1 MPSYHEW
8 NQWLSSH
15 FFNPENAG
23 LDVLLYI
30 TKELIVD
37 IGRKN
42 DLQITDSI
50 TDDAVYS
57 SFIDIVKEYNP
68 YYNATVYPE
77 AICTRAYRV
86 YYGDKPI
93 NNLILDRESPPPILP
108 YLALFIL
115 ADVESND
122 DGIHDNAYYSRL
134 RKLLCVGDS
143 VAFDD
148 FKKMDILWNG
158 LEKWSR
164 YYRKGNYGYF
174 RLLTISKMRHI
185 KYPRSQA
192 LLMTDD
198 RGELPDIFYAA
209 GFEPSVL
216 PDEGELC
223 AALIEHGRQML
234 HQRTITLLQ
243 RGDAV
248 LKERFIELVSYEF
261 EEWDG
266 NPTSD
271 DRSIAKAAS
280 VRSRSNMRLS
290 LEIIGN
296 TIAFYLRL
304 FENDEFPA
312 GGYLF
317 DVDGQRIICRRR
329 NNPRW
334 STRFSTSNSE
344 LYHASFDWRKDGV
357 FCDTINGYKARLKG
371 KNIRVFVKG
380 EKECLPSNE
389 WIEVNSLAIDDEFIL
404 LVHNDEL
411 EDVKRWVQHSAQWKH
426 FTHCGIPDC
435 WTIFYGNHPSAEPHP
450 PAGLIIEKSISMV
463 FEGGVKVGRKP
474 ATHLYIA
481 NAPLFIP
488 KIRVHNAQ
496 SDIKLLAL
504 YNNNEHILDAIEIG
518 LFKLPDQLPC
528 DTTIRIEILDINNQI
543 LKSKTIRFRQPHLA
557 ADWGSVPRRN
567 SSGEKDIN
575 QDCQEYASGAKVN
588 ISNTIAELGYTDM
601 YTRIQRWVS
610 KENAQFTL
618 GKLGQVNDKPL
629 QNDGW
634 KSDAIWAIT
643 SGNVC
648 FLQTESFLKGD
659 FDVKNYL
666 SDRKVKSESSGI
678 ELWKTVLIGC
688 RKKKLYPNLK
698 SVKELLEK
706 FIKFAESINNE

>member
-174 RLLTISKMRHI
+174 RLLPISRMKYI

-198 RGELPDIFYAA
+198 KDKLPDIFYAA
-209 GFEPSVL
+209 GFATGML
-216 PDEGELC
+216 PNEGELC
-223 AALIEHGRQML
+223 AALLEYGKYNL
-234 HQRTITLLQ
+234 HKRTLRLLNT
-243 RGDAV
+243 GDDV
-248 LKERFIELVSYEF
+248 LKERCLELISLEF

-266 NPTSD
+266 NPTTDEESLG
-271 DRSIAKAAS
+271 KAAA
-280 VRSRSNMRLS
+280 VRLRANIRLS
-290 LEIIGN
+290 LETTGN

-304 FENDEFPA
+304 FEDDEFPE
-312 GGYLF
+312 GGYLL
-317 DVDGQRIICRRR
+317 DLDSKKLICRRK

-334 STRFSTSNSE
+334 STRISTSSGEFYSE
-344 LYHASFDWRKDGV
+344 LFDWLKDLT
-357 FCDTINGYKARLKG
+357 FCDSLNNYKARFKG
-371 KNIRVFVKG
+371 KNILVFVKG

-389 WIEVNSLAIDDEFIL
+389 WIEVNSLATDEEFIM
-404 LVHNDEL
+404 LVHNERL
-411 EDVKRWVQHSAQWKH
+411 EEVKSWGQHGAQWKLL
-426 FTHCGIPDC
+426 TYCGMPDD
-435 WTIFYGNHPSAEPHP
+435 WTMFYGNNPSVELKP
-450 PAGLIIEKSISMV
+450 PSGLIIEKSISMV

-474 ATHLYIA
+474 VTHLYIE
-481 NAPLFIP
+481 NSPLFIP
-488 KIRVHNAQ
+488 KIRIHNAPPE
-496 SDIKLLAL
+496 IKVLAL
-504 YNNNEHILDAIEIG
+504 YSNKECFLESIHG
-518 LFKLPDQLPC
+518 LFKLPDLLPC
-528 DTTIRIEILDINNQI
+528 DTAIRIEVLDRNNQV
-543 LKSKTIRFRQPHLA
+543 LKTKNIRFRKPHLA
-557 ADWGSVPRRN
+557 ADWGSVPHRN
-567 SSGEKDIN
+567 SSGDKDK
-575 QDCQEYASGAKVN
+575 DCQEYASGAKVN
-588 ISNTIAELGYTDM
+588 GVTTIAESGYTDM
-601 YTRIQRWVS
+601 YTRIQRWAP
-610 KENAQFTL
+610 KENVQYTL
-618 GKLGQVNDKPL
+618 GKKPGQITNRPL
-629 QNDGW
+629 QDNGW
-634 KSDAIWAIT
+634 DAIWAIT
-643 SGNVC
+643 NTTVC
-648 FLQTESFLKGD
+648 FLQNEQFLKENFTIENYFYNLKVNNEEGD
-659 FDVKNYL
+659 HLK
-666 SDRKVKSESSGI
+666 
-678 ELWKTVLIGC
+678 LWKQLLIEC
-688 RKKKLYPNLK
+688 SKKNLSPNLK
-698 SVKELLEK
+698 PVKIMLEK
-706 FIKFAESINNE
+706 FITFAERLD